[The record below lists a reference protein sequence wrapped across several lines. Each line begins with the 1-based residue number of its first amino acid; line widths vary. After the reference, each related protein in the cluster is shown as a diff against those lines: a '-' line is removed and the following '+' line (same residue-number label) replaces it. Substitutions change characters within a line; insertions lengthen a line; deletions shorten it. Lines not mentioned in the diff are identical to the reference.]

1 MSEILVDSANM
12 NDKKYIKP
20 ATGAVL
26 AGVAGG
32 YATKGLASSVATS
45 VSSSICSK
53 EFNNITKALSE
64 IDKNSLTKASKDV
77 FESSKL
83 ADKGVELI
91 KADFF
96 MVTPCTGT
104 NKSLILDILKK
115 EADNGVLKHCP
126 QKLKDGMIKNYM
138 KQIKNGQNAFFM
150 PVTNKIVLPKIGCE
164 SAVFHEMGHAMN
176 ANLSKFGKYLQ
187 KCRPLAIIAN
197 VMFIIALLKTK
208 KEKDEK
214 PKGFVDKTTDFIKNN
229 VGKLSFLAF
238 VPTILEEGLASYK
251 GEKLAKNFLSAD
263 LMKKVVKTNRIGLF
277 SYTCV
282 ALVTALA
289 ARLGVQI
296 RDEMAHKQPAETVEP
311 AK

>member
-20 ATGAVL
+20 TTGVVL
-26 AGVAGG
+26 AGVVGG
-32 YATKGLASSVATS
+32 YATKALASNVATS

-53 EFNNITKALSE
+53 KFNKITKALSE

-77 FESSKL
+77 FETSKL

-91 KADFF
+91 KADFCK
-96 MVTPCTGT
+96 TAKGT
-104 NKSLILDILKK
+104 NKSLILDIVKK
-115 EADNGVLKHCP
+115 EVDNGVLKHCP

-138 KQIKNGQNAFFM
+138 SQIKNGQNAFFM

-187 KCRPLAIIAN
+187 KCRPLTIIAD
-197 VMFIIALLKTK
+197 VMFLIALLKTK

-238 VPTILEEGLASYK
+238 VPAILEEGLASYK